1 MSRPSSDLRFCGCDA
16 CRSGRHTRRNHT
28 MIRNIRRSSR
38 QLVRRLLRAG
48 MGDTALRVAVCY
60 TD

>member
-1 MSRPSSDLRFCGCDA
+1 MSRHSSDLRFCGCAA
-16 CRSGRHTRRNHT
+16 CRAGRRTRRNHY
-28 MIRNIRRSSR
+28 MIRNVRRSSR

-48 MGDTALRVAVCY
+48 MGDTAFRVAVCY